1 MDRVTYW
8 PEQVLRERGDED
20 TDSNTVH
27 ELVGRCTAIESVDD
41 ESATA
46 EDKDEQTPKPVQQP
60 GHEVSDLC
68 FCVRVLCF
76 GTDPTLTVC
85 RAGLG

>member
-1 MDRVTYW
+1 MDRLTYW

-46 EDKDEQTPKPVQQP
+46 
-60 GHEVSDLC
+60 DLHDISC
-68 FCVRVLCF
+68 AEN
-76 GTDPTLTVC
+76 P
-85 RAGLG
+85 